1 MKKVKGLFLA
11 ALAAAAMFTSCGG
24 DEDALAPEI
33 TFPNGG
39 DKTETLKVGDTI
51 SFQVDVKAGDAK
63 VEETGIN
70 VSMTLDSVPSVLTGV
85 VKTESTDGYK
95 VMVSYKFIKAGKYV
109 FTVDAMDK
117 DDLSATPKTKT
128 VIVEGAAVLPVALTS
143 KTGGTLGG
151 QTNTA
156 GSCYSVS
163 NDKITK
169 FDAAASISA
178 TIDFVYYFGA
188 TNKAT
193 ICAPNDATVDGSATS
208 ALDCSKWATKN
219 ATKFVVATGVDFEK
233 ATDADIKD
241 LNISESKV
249 NQLEVGTVVAYK
261 TAAGL
266 TGLFKVTALTADKTG
281 AVTISVKVK

>member
-128 VIVEGAAVLPVALTS
+128 VIVEGAEEVFTITKTDGVVWNAAGEGKGAWDLDKDVAISSTGTTDASIQNLDKAGVAFTGKFES
-143 KTGGTLGG
+143 ENGTMFVKANLDFATVTKTAAIAAY
-151 QTNTA
+151 TA
-156 GSCYSVS
+156 GTSSKSVS
-163 NDKITK
+163 PVKGDVYVAAKGTTYYVISITDV
-169 FDAAASISA
+169 DAAAENG
-178 TIDFVYYFGA
+178 V
-188 TNKAT
+188 
-193 ICAPNDATVDGSATS
+193 NDG
-208 ALDCSKWATKN
+208 
-219 ATKFVVATGVDFEK
+219 
-233 ATDADIKD
+233 
-241 LNISESKV
+241 
-249 NQLEVGTVVAYK
+249 
-261 TAAGL
+261 
-266 TGLFKVTALTADKTG
+266 KVTFSYK
-281 AVTISVKVK
+281 K